1 MAEEETEHGE
11 LRSLPTTTG
20 GGLAGYC
27 WVPVGLTWTPRTRP
41 RPHRARSGGRALGRQ
56 SPRRRRRVARTEAL
70 SQLRGWGEAPR
81 PIAGRRASSRAGS
94 ASDWSSTATPQPGGG
109 AAGWQEAWTAGIE
122 ASAERGA
129 QVSGRGAQVQ
139 GRVGELAWGTGGG
152 PQVSGRGDAQ
162 VGGSAHVRR
171 GRVRVWGDVR
181 PSWVGCALRQAGPMR
196 RRRADARSA
205 SQGARMRR

>member
-20 GGLAGYC
+20 GGLAGHC

-109 AAGWQEAWTAGIE
+109 AAGWQEAWTAGIDPPWGPPHPLPHSQP
-122 ASAERGA
+122 SAPDPALQLHGCK
-129 QVSGRGAQVQ
+129 
-139 GRVGELAWGTGGG
+139 
-152 PQVSGRGDAQ
+152 
-162 VGGSAHVRR
+162 RR
-171 GRVRVWGDVR
+171 GRELPWELQL
-181 PSWVGCALRQAGPMR
+181 A
-196 RRRADARSA
+196 RAKVHPCVKPPCCPLCSHP
-205 SQGARMRR
+205 